1 MAFGI
6 NNYKIIINTI
16 MISYIFRKKSGVLEI
31 VRKFNKDNF
40 LKQTENDNKILV
52 VTEDDVKQIS
62 SPLTEE
68 VAQLTKNMNL

>member
-1 MAFGI
+1 
-6 NNYKIIINTI
+6 

-62 SPLTEE
+62 SPLAEE
-68 VAQLTKNMNL
+68 VAQLTKNINL

>member
-1 MAFGI
+1 
-6 NNYKIIINTI
+6 

-31 VRKFNKDNF
+31 IRKFNKDNF

-62 SPLTEE
+62 SPLAEE
-68 VAQLTKNMNL
+68 VANLTKNVNL

>member
-62 SPLTEE
+62 SPLAEE

>member
-1 MAFGI
+1 
-6 NNYKIIINTI
+6 

-62 SPLTEE
+62 SPLAEE